1 LNNTPLPHKKSGLDR
16 CPNCQNHLSPGD
28 NFCPQC
34 GQENR
39 DLQLPFWHLA
49 AEAVEGLLHF
59 DGKSFRTLRALVLHP
74 GFLTNEFV
82 AGKRASYVPPVR
94 LYILISVLFFSLL
107 SFTSSK
113 SSHSRQTGSTDRSH
127 AGTAEQSSTRM
138 SFYSITSDELIGLTD
153 VQVDSLLIARGI
165 EQTPMKRYV
174 ARQIRNIASGGG
186 AEFDH
191 LLLKG
196 VSYMMFVLI
205 PIFALILYVLY
216 RGKVV
221 PYLDSLVFSIHFHC
235 FVFLLLSLCV
245 VLDKFFGSWP
255 ILAASVLVL
264 PGYAVL
270 SLLKVYQQRWP
281 ATILKACALGIL
293 HLTSI
298 AACFFATALLSIVVF

>member
-1 LNNTPLPHKKSGLDR
+1 
-16 CPNCQNHLSPGD
+16 
-28 NFCPQC
+28 
-34 GQENR
+34 
-39 DLQLPFWHLA
+39 
-49 AEAVEGLLHF
+49 
-59 DGKSFRTLRALVLHP
+59 
-74 GFLTNEFV
+74 
-82 AGKRASYVPPVR
+82 
-94 LYILISVLFFSLL
+94 
-107 SFTSSK
+107 
-113 SSHSRQTGSTDRSH
+113 
-127 AGTAEQSSTRM
+127 
-138 SFYSITSDELIGLTD
+138 LTD